1 MLNSLMFD
9 QIIVFA
15 VILATLVMFLINRLR
30 FDLVAVSALLVLAL
44 TRIIKPDH
52 VFDGFANP
60 AVITIADVM
69 IISSVLRKAGVVDE
83 LTRFLARHIKKP
95 FTQLV
100 ALTSAVAASS
110 GLVNDTGALG
120 VFMPVALQLARRGKT
135 SPSRL
140 LMPLSFS
147 AFLGGLLTLIGT
159 PPNIIIANYRA
170 TLGHKAF
177 GMFAFTPVGAG
188 VAAAGLGFMWL
199 ASGFLVPRRRA
210 AGNSEDPLN
219 IASYVTEAQLGEGS
233 PYIGVSLGQIES
245 EIDATFA
252 VIGLVRDDKPLNAP
266 PRYSILRAGDI
277 LIIEADAENLQIVLD
292 EAKLTLSESKT
303 LAEQFILSKE
313 INVVE
318 CIVGAE
324 SRLIGR
330 SATTMRLRQRF
341 GVNLLALSRKGK
353 RMQGRPSDTAMR
365 TGDVLLIQG
374 DGQLLAD
381 ELPRLGCLPLIERDL
396 RLGKP
401 SRIMLALGIFLIAI
415 IAAASSY
422 VATPIAFTA
431 AILAMVLT
439 GLISPRE
446 LYEDIEWP
454 IIVLLGAIIPIG
466 GALESTGGA
475 ALIAHG
481 LTGLAHHI
489 PAWSL
494 IGLLLIVTMLLS
506 NVINHAATAVLMAP
520 IAADVA
526 HSLNVSADPLLMA
539 IAVGA
544 SLPFLTPIGHPCN
557 LLVMGPGGY
566 KFGDYARLGMPLT
579 IITAIVAVPLLL
591 VVWPLH

>member
-1 MLNSLMFD
+1 MFD

-219 IASYVTEAQLGEGS
+219 IASYVTEAQLGADS
-233 PYIGVSLGQIES
+233 PFIGVSLGQIET

-303 LAEQFILSKE
+303 LAEQFIISKE

-481 LTGLAHHI
+481 LIGLAHHI

-566 KFGDYARLGMPLT
+566 KFSDYARLGTPLT
-579 IITAIVAVPLLL
+579 IITALVAVPLLMF
-591 VVWPLH
+591 VWPLH

>member
-1 MLNSLMFD
+1 MFD

-219 IASYVTEAQLGEGS
+219 IASYVTEAQLGEDS

-303 LAEQFILSKE
+303 LAEQFIISKE

-330 SATTMRLRQRF
+330 SATNMRLRQRF

-481 LTGLAHHI
+481 LIGLAHHI

-566 KFGDYARLGMPLT
+566 KFGDYARLGTPLT

>member
-1 MLNSLMFD
+1 MFD

-219 IASYVTEAQLGEGS
+219 IASYVTEAQLGADS
-233 PYIGVSLGQIES
+233 PFIGVSLGQIET

-277 LIIEADAENLQIVLD
+277 LIIEADAENLQIILD

-303 LAEQFILSKE
+303 LAEQFIISKE
-313 INVVE
+313 IN
-318 CIVGAE
+318 
-324 SRLIGR
+324 
-330 SATTMRLRQRF
+330 
-341 GVNLLALSRKGK
+341 
-353 RMQGRPSDTAMR
+353 
-365 TGDVLLIQG
+365 
-374 DGQLLAD
+374 
-381 ELPRLGCLPLIERDL
+381 
-396 RLGKP
+396 
-401 SRIMLALGIFLIAI
+401 
-415 IAAASSY
+415 
-422 VATPIAFTA
+422 
-431 AILAMVLT
+431 
-439 GLISPRE
+439 
-446 LYEDIEWP
+446 
-454 IIVLLGAIIPIG
+454 
-466 GALESTGGA
+466 
-475 ALIAHG
+475 
-481 LTGLAHHI
+481 
-489 PAWSL
+489 
-494 IGLLLIVTMLLS
+494 
-506 NVINHAATAVLMAP
+506 
-520 IAADVA
+520 
-526 HSLNVSADPLLMA
+526 
-539 IAVGA
+539 
-544 SLPFLTPIGHPCN
+544 
-557 LLVMGPGGY
+557 
-566 KFGDYARLGMPLT
+566 
-579 IITAIVAVPLLL
+579 
-591 VVWPLH
+591 